1 MVCPKCGKEGPEP
14 GDAFCRHCGFSLAT
28 PTPAPARA
36 AGVAEKKPVELV
48 SSDASKGLAIFGA
61 AVFLVAGFIA
71 LVVGYA
77 MGLPNFAGSVLPWL
91 AGGLMLVGLVMM
103 FVGFGLRHAH

>member
-1 MVCPKCGKEGPEP
+1 MVCPKCGKEGIEA

-28 PTPAPARA
+28 PTSVPERA
-36 AGVAEKKPVELV
+36 AGVAEKEPAEMAN
-48 SSDASKGLAIFGA
+48 SDASKGLLLFGA
-61 AVFLVAGFIA
+61 AMFLIAGFIA

-91 AGGLMLVGLVMM
+91 AGALMLVGLIM
-103 FVGFGLRHAH
+103 FLVGFGLRRAH